1 MATRPGPVPVT
12 AAVVADVLLAAL
24 GIVGGPAVRSTIGAG
39 TSSVSLPGTGVV
51 VAHAGDAGTLD
62 AAGAADGAVV
72 AIVSGV
78 PTLTTVSTVTA
89 YDPTTR
95 HGEISVRVDA
105 GGADVTALAPVA
117 PGTAGQVLTVSDA
130 GLPHWAAAAG
140 GTVTAYTAA
149 DFTPTQGHASTSASI
164 VSGRLRLSID
174 AAVRRYGT
182 VAGAWTTTAP
192 RGVLTVPAGAREVVA
207 ITRVY
212 TDSGTTTSYL
222 GVSTALRGGTDPS
235 DITDLAVM
243 SGTRLPGTVHWDTG
257 PAIYG
262 GELRDNSYPASTYIS
277 VVQWAA
283 APTPYYGVRWTR
295 GSVTYVGA
303 ATGASSPDDVYGYP
317 VAGLAPDWPV
327 PTEVIVTLQQ
337 YSGATAAQIDVE
349 IFVWVWT

>member
-1 MATRPGPVPVT
+1 MANRT
-12 AAVVADVLLAAL
+12 VAMSVGAAL
-24 GIVGGPAVRSTIGAG
+24 VATSIGASLY
-39 TSSVSLPGTGVV
+39 TASSAET
-51 VAHAGDAGTLD
+51 ARQ
-62 AAGAADGAVV
+62 
-72 AIVSGV
+72 AI
-78 PTLTTVSTVTA
+78 TAA

-95 HGEISVRVDA
+95 HGELAVRVDA
-105 GGADVTALAPVA
+105 GGADVTALAAVD
-117 PGTAGQVLTVSDA
+117 PGTTGQVLTVSDS
-130 GLPHWAAAAG
+130 GMPVWRDPTSG

-192 RGVLTVPAGAREVVA
+192 RGVLRVPAGAREVVA

-212 TDSGTTTSYL
+212 TDSGTTTSYI

-257 PAIYG
+257 AAIYG
-262 GELRDNSYPASTYIS
+262 GELRANSYPASTYIS

-303 ATGASSPDDVYGYP
+303 ATGASSPDDVYSYP
-317 VAGLAPDWPV
+317 VEGLVPDWPV

>member
-1 MATRPGPVPVT
+1 VSAAQWATPGRIVT
-12 AAVVADVLLAAL
+12 GFVSAAVIAAAL
-24 GIVGGPAVRSTIGAG
+24 ATASGTQRAQSLGLSRHGELAVAQ
-39 TSSVSLPGTGVV
+39 
-51 VAHAGDAGTLD
+51 D
-62 AAGAADGAVV
+62 AGAADAV
-72 AIVSGV
+72 
-78 PTLTTVSTVTA
+78 
-89 YDPTTR
+89 
-95 HGEISVRVDA
+95 
-105 GGADVTALAPVA
+105 ALAPVA

-130 GLPHWAAAAG
+130 GLPVWRDPTSG

-212 TDSGTTTSYL
+212 TDSGTTTSYI

-235 DITDLAVM
+235 DITDLAAM

-262 GELRDNSYPASTYIS
+262 GELRANSYPASTGIS

-303 ATGASSPDDVYGYP
+303 ATGASSPDDVYSYP

>member
-1 MATRPGPVPVT
+1 MGLKQIT
-12 AAVVADVLLAAL
+12 ANPTVQAVAAVLLAAL
-24 GIVGGPAVRSTIGAG
+24 GVVGV
-39 TSSVSLPGTGVV
+39 SSVR
-51 VAHAGDAGTLD
+51 GTL
-62 AAGAADGAVV
+62 G
-72 AIVSGV
+72 VS
-78 PTLTTVSTVTA
+78 A
-89 YDPTTR
+89 DPTTR
-95 HGEISVRVDA
+95 HGEIAVRVDA
-105 GGADVTALAPVA
+105 GGPDVTALAAVP
-117 PGTAGQVLTVSDA
+117 PGTPTQVLTVGDA
-130 GLPHWAAAAG
+130 GIPVWRDPVSG

-262 GELRDNSYPASTYIS
+262 GELRADSYPASTGIS
-277 VVQWAA
+277 VVQWAS
-283 APTPYYGVRWTR
+283 APTPYYGVRWVR

-303 ATGASSPDDVYGYP
+303 ATGASSPDDVYSYP

-337 YSGATAAQIDVE
+337 YSGATAAQVDVE
-349 IFVWVWT
+349 ILVWVWT

>member
-1 MATRPGPVPVT
+1 MATRYTSLGT
-12 AAVVADVLLAAL
+12 AALIA
-24 GIVGGPAVRSTIGAG
+24 GSIGA
-39 TSSVSLPGTGVV
+39 SVYTASTAQSAREAISA
-51 VAHAGDAGTLD
+51 AHD
-62 AAGAADGAVV
+62 V
-72 AIVSGV
+72 
-78 PTLTTVSTVTA
+78 
-89 YDPTTR
+89 TTR
-95 HGEISVRVDA
+95 HGEIAVRVDA
-105 GGADVTALAPVA
+105 GGADVTALAAVA
-117 PGTAGQVLTVSDA
+117 PGTPAQVLTVSDS
-130 GLPHWAAAAG
+130 GVPVWRDPTSG

-182 VAGAWTTTAP
+182 VSGTWTTTAP
-192 RGVLTVPAGAREVVA
+192 RGVLTLPSGAREVLA

-212 TDSGTTTSYL
+212 TGSGTATSYI
-222 GVSTALRGGTDPS
+222 GVSTLLRDGSDPS

-262 GELRDNSYPASTYIS
+262 GELRANSYPASTYIS

-295 GSVTYVGA
+295 GAVTYVGA
-303 ATGASSPDDVYGYP
+303 ATGASSPDDVYSYP
-317 VAGLAPDWPV
+317 VAGLVPDWPV
-327 PTEVIVTLQQ
+327 PTEVVVTLQQ

>member
-1 MATRPGPVPVT
+1 MATRYTSLGT
-12 AAVVADVLLAAL
+12 AALIA
-24 GIVGGPAVRSTIGAG
+24 GSIGA
-39 TSSVSLPGTGVV
+39 SVYTASTAQSAREAISA
-51 VAHAGDAGTLD
+51 AHD
-62 AAGAADGAVV
+62 V
-72 AIVSGV
+72 
-78 PTLTTVSTVTA
+78 
-89 YDPTTR
+89 TTR
-95 HGEISVRVDA
+95 HGEIAVRVDA
-105 GGADVTALAPVA
+105 GGADVTALAAVA
-117 PGTAGQVLTVSDA
+117 PGTPAQVLTVSDS
-130 GLPHWAAAAG
+130 GVPVWRDPTSG

-192 RGVLTVPAGAREVVA
+192 RGVLRVPAGAREVVA

-212 TDSGTTTSYL
+212 TDSGTTTSYI

-243 SGTRLPGTVHWDTG
+243 SGTRLPGTLHWDTG

-262 GELRDNSYPASTYIS
+262 CELRANSYPASTYIS

-295 GSVTYVGA
+295 GAVTYVGA
-303 ATGASSPDDVYGYP
+303 ATGASSPDDVYSYP
-317 VAGLAPDWPV
+317 VAGLVPDWPV
-327 PTEVIVTLQQ
+327 PTEVVVTLQQ